1 MVCYTH
7 TEKHG
12 GQLLMALTGYA
23 TANLYTVLSNWQ
35 QFGFFDVLLPFVLV
49 FTIVFGVLQ
58 KVNIFGTGSQ
68 SKNINVI
75 ISLALSL
82 FFLQA
87 TPLIG
92 LLQVFLPNVSL
103 IILILV
109 FGLLLIGLLGG
120 QTALPKAAFWIAVA
134 AIFISFTQQFGPGF
148 TFFEVL
154 NDLLSLFG
162 PATGSLL
169 LLAIAVVIIV
179 IAVGKSEKPGGSSG
193 SSSGGKGS

>member
-1 MVCYTH
+1 
-7 TEKHG
+7 
-12 GQLLMALTGYA
+12 MALTGYA
-23 TANLYTVLSNWQ
+23 SANLYTVLANWQ

-58 KVNIFGTGSQ
+58 KVNIFGTGTH

-75 ISLALSL
+75 ISLALAL

-92 LLQVFLPNVSL
+92 LLQIFLPNVSL
-103 IILILV
+103 IILVLV
-109 FGLLLIGLLGG
+109 FGLLFVGILGG

-134 AIFISFTQQFGPGF
+134 AIFLSFTQQFGPGF

-154 NDLLSLFG
+154 NDLLNLFG
-162 PATGSLL
+162 PATSSLL
-169 LLAIAVVIIV
+169 LLVIAIVIIV
-179 IAVGKSEKPGGSSG
+179 FAVGKGGSSPG
-193 SSSGGKGS
+193 SSSGGKGTGP